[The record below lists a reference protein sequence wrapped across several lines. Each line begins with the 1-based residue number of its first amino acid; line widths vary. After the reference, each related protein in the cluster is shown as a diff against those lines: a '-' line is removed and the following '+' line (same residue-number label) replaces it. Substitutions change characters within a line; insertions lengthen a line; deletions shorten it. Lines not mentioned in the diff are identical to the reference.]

1 MYYFSTLIIFLF
13 SLLIGFFLSEK
24 SLVLSGYPLIY
35 YSICL
40 SFSIHWLAF
49 LPSYIYKTEKFY
61 DFIGMLTYIS
71 IISMLLYS
79 KYIILG
85 KIDVHSIILSIL
97 ILVWTL
103 RLGLFL
109 FYRILK
115 TGKDDRFTTIKESFS
130 HFLLTWTMSAA
141 WVCLSMA
148 AALTVLTSYIN
159 SGVTFFTY
167 FGIILWGF
175 GFVFEVVAD
184 FQKILFKNNSDNS
197 NKFITS
203 GLWSLSRHPNY
214 FGEII
219 LWIGIA
225 IIAFPL
231 LSGYQYVSLISP
243 IFVYFLL
250 TSISGINL
258 LEQKAEQKWSDLDT
272 YQKYKN
278 KTPMLIPKFW
288 N

>member
-1 MYYFSTLIIFLF
+1 MHYFSTLFIFLF
-13 SLLIGFFLSEK
+13 SLLIGFLSSGE
-24 SLVLSGYPLIY
+24 SLSLNDYSLIY
-35 YSICL
+35 YAICL

-71 IISMLLYS
+71 VLGMVMYS

-85 KIDVHSIILSIL
+85 KIDVHSMILSIL

-109 FYRILK
+109 FYRISK
-115 TGKDDRFTTIKESFS
+115 VGKNHRFTLIKQSFS
-130 HFLLTWTMSAA
+130 HFLFTWTLSAA
-141 WVCLSMA
+141 WVSLSMA
-148 AALTVLTSYIN
+148 AALTVLTSNID
-159 SGVTFFTY
+159 SGISFFTY
-167 FGIILWGF
+167 FGIILWCF

-184 FQKILFKNNSDNS
+184 FQKTLFKNNIDNC

-231 LSGYQYVSLISP
+231 LSGYQYISLISP

>member
-1 MYYFSTLIIFLF
+1 MHYFSILFIFLF
-13 SLLIGFFLSEK
+13 SLLIGFLSSGE
-24 SLVLSGYPLIY
+24 SLSLNGYPLIY
-35 YSICL
+35 YAICL

-61 DFIGMLTYIS
+61 DFIGMVTYIS
-71 IISMLLYS
+71 VLGIVMYS

-85 KIDVHSIILSIL
+85 KIDIHSMILSVL

-109 FYRILK
+109 FYRISK
-115 TGKDDRFTTIKESFS
+115 VGKDDRFTTIKESFS

-167 FGIILWGF
+167 FGIILWCF

-184 FQKILFKNNSDNS
+184 YQKTLFKNNNDNS

>member
-1 MYYFSTLIIFLF
+1 MYYFTTLIIFLF
-13 SLLIGFFLSEK
+13 SLLIGFLSSEE
-24 SLVLSGYPLIY
+24 SLLLGGYPLIY

-71 IISMLLYS
+71 VICMLIYS
-79 KYIILG
+79 KYVILG

-109 FYRILK
+109 FYRISK
-115 TGKDDRFTTIKESFS
+115 VGKDDRFTEIKKSFA
-130 HFLLTWTMSAA
+130 HFLVTWTISAM

-148 AALTVLTSYIN
+148 AALTVLTSNIN
-159 SGVTFFTY
+159 SGLTFFTY
-167 FGIILWGF
+167 FGIILWCF

-184 FQKILFKNNSDNS
+184 YQKTLFKNNSDNS

-225 IIAFPL
+225 VIVLPL
-231 LSGYQYVSLISP
+231 LSGWQYISLISP
-243 IFVYFLL
+243 FFVYFLL
-250 TSISGINL
+250 TSISGVNL
-258 LEQKAEQKWSDLDT
+258 LEKKAEKNWSDLDT
-272 YQKYKN
+272 YQEYKN
-278 KTPMLIPKFW
+278 RTPVLIPKFW